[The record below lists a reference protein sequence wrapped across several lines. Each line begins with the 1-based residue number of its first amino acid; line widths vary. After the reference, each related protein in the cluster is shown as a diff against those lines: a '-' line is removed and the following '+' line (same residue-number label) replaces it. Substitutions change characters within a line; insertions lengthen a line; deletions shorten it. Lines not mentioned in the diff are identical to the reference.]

1 MAIPSELQDIAFA
14 EVLHRYGLVKDPEWS
29 LKQAYEEVT
38 AELLQLTEIDRSS
51 TTWPAR
57 TGKVMPPA

>member
-1 MAIPSELQDIAFA
+1 MAIPSELRALAFA

-29 LKQAYEEVT
+29 LKQAYEEVA
-38 AELLQLTEIDRSS
+38 AELLQLTELDRAS

-57 TGKVMPPA
+57 TVKVMPPG